1 MKRAKVLFLCIGNSC
16 RSQMAEAFARAYGA
30 DVIDPASAGLAPA
43 SIIQPL
49 TKRTLEERNVK
60 VNGQFPKGPDAF
72 PGVEFDLIVNITGDK
87 IPVGRTKVV
96 EWKVRDPIGQK
107 PEVYRAVA
115 DQLEHLVM
123 RLILELR
130 KPGRVDRAARRV

>member
-1 MKRAKVLFLCIGNSC
+1 
-16 RSQMAEAFARAYGA
+16 MAEAFARAYGA

-60 VNGQFPKGPDAF
+60 VDGQFPKGPDAF